1 MRHKLHRG
9 LIAACAAFFIA
20 SVASPQAPAQSGE
33 APDVLR
39 SDETKQAQA
48 HRFSADDEKFLDE
61 VERGCFQYLWN
72 EIGSPSGFVK
82 DRTSAAVAS
91 LAGVGFQLSALT
103 IGVERGWITRDEG
116 EKRARQVL
124 RSLRRRDDNRREGI
138 YLHFV
143 EANSGDLYR
152 PFKNEASTVD
162 HALLL
167 AGAMPAAT
175 YFGGE
180 VAKLVGDIAGES
192 NWRAFISPVNGYLSM
207 AWQPADNVNMKGD
220 GKLMENSWR
229 VASDEERIIYFLA
242 VGCPTSEFALEPRDY
257 YKLHRESRKHGDD
270 PPFIA
275 SNTGTPFTYF
285 FSHCWIDYRGLDAD
299 NPAEFG
305 IEAPRVDWFENSRRA
320 ILVHRKR
327 CLEAADRFASF
338 GQERW
343 GVSPCMGFDDR
354 GRMTYMVQD
363 VLPNLF
369 EHEEWQHGTIA
380 PYAAGS
386 SIMFTPA
393 ESLAALRAFRQ
404 LKDDNGKP
412 LVWRDPAAG
421 GYALADSFNL
431 DQKRACDDNV
441 AIDVGPML
449 LAIENARTRLIW
461 RLFMQHEVA
470 KRAVERLKLA
480 PLHENHPDPSP

>member
-1 MRHKLHRG
+1 MQRISRRK
-9 LIAACAAFFIA
+9 LIAVCAAL
-20 SVASPQAPAQSGE
+20 SVSSLTFPRGYAQDD
-33 APDVLR
+33 ATPDVLR
-39 SDETKQAQA
+39 SNETKQAQA
-48 HRFSADDEKFLDE
+48 YRFSSDDEEFLE
-61 VERGCFQYLWN
+61 EIERGCFQYLWK
-72 EIGSPSGFVK
+72 EIGSPSGFAK
-82 DRTSAAVAS
+82 DRTTAAVAS
-91 LAGVGFQLSALT
+91 LAGVGFQLSALP
-103 IGVERGWITRDEG
+103 IGVERGWITRDQG
-116 EKRARQVL
+116 EKRALQVL
-124 RSLRRRDDNRREGI
+124 RSLRQRDDNRREGI

-162 HALLL
+162 HSLLL

-180 VAKLVGDIAGES
+180 VAKLVNDIAAES
-192 NWRAFISPVNGYLSM
+192 NWRAFNSPANGFLSM

-220 GKLMENSWR
+220 GKLMDNSWR

-242 VGCPTSEFALEPRDY
+242 VGSPKREFALEPRDY
-257 YKLHRESRKHGDD
+257 YRLHRESRRHGDS

-285 FSHCWIDYRGLDAD
+285 FSHCWIDYRGLGAD
-299 NPAEFG
+299 NPRDFG
-305 IEAPRVDWFENSRRA
+305 ATAPRVDWFENSRRA
-320 ILVHRKR
+320 ILVHRQR

-338 GQERW
+338 GQDRW
-343 GVSPCMGFDDR
+343 GVSPCMGFDD
-354 GRMTYMVQD
+354 GGQMIYMVQD

-369 EHEEWQHGTIA
+369 EHEDWQRGVVA

-393 ESLAALRAFRQ
+393 ESVAALRAFRD
-404 LKDDNGKP
+404 LKDEEGKP

-421 GYALADSFNL
+421 GYAFADSFNL
-431 DQKRACDDNV
+431 DQRRACDDNV

-449 LAIENARTRLIW
+449 LAIENARSGLIW

-470 KRAVERLKLA
+470 KRAVERLKL
-480 PLHENHPDPSP
+480 SPQN